1 MKQRFEDKIKM
12 AFEMQCSDISAS
24 ETLKQKI
31 DEEIRRQGKIVP
43 IPLSG
48 KQEVSMK
55 KSAQN
60 KGHFNV
66 KKFAVGVA
74 AACLLLSG
82 GVFAGKTAGYITAGT
97 MGTYTY
103 DELGKAEEKLGFSLD
118 VAESFDNGYSFVQ
131 MQVDKTSAMDENQ
144 NEIYTFPELVV
155 DYARGGVKDIALYV
169 DQRPEKGEQ
178 SKAPDMTEQCGDIAL
193 RYDVYT
199 YKFVPVGYE
208 LTEEDKANLARD
220 DYEISEGA
228 DSVSF
233 SQMTCVTWEKDGVY
247 YDLMGMDVD
256 LTGEE
261 MIGMAKEIIDAN

>member
-103 DELGKAEEKLGFSLD
+103 DELGKAGGKAGIFS
-118 VAESFDNGYSFVQ
+118 GC
-131 MQVDKTSAMDENQ
+131 
-144 NEIYTFPELVV
+144 
-155 DYARGGVKDIALYV
+155 GG
-169 DQRPEKGEQ
+169 
-178 SKAPDMTEQCGDIAL
+178 
-193 RYDVYT
+193 
-199 YKFVPVGYE
+199 KF
-208 LTEEDKANLARD
+208 
-220 DYEISEGA
+220 
-228 DSVSF
+228 
-233 SQMTCVTWEKDGVY
+233 
-247 YDLMGMDVD
+247 
-256 LTGEE
+256 
-261 MIGMAKEIIDAN
+261 

>member
-1 MKQRFEDKIKM
+1 MSLAKR
-12 AFEMQCSDISAS
+12 
-24 ETLKQKI
+24 
-31 DEEIRRQGKIVP
+31 
-43 IPLSG
+43 
-48 KQEVSMK
+48 
-55 KSAQN
+55 
-60 KGHFNV
+60 
-66 KKFAVGVA
+66 
-74 AACLLLSG
+74 
-82 GVFAGKTAGYITAGT
+82 
-97 MGTYTY
+97 
-103 DELGKAEEKLGFSLD
+103 EEKLGFSPD

-178 SKAPDMTEQCGDIAL
+178 SKAPNMTEQCGDITL